1 MEEQVAGNLS
11 SSDQEERDLAAI
23 APSRQTAIA
32 GGVVLGV
39 GIFTTLLGVQTQS
52 AWQMRGLALIA
63 TILLFVLGPVAVV
76 LGWNLRKARGWAAF
90 GACALTGG
98 TSLFIALWS
107 LYALLNGFLSLLSFA
122 LVPGNAVAAFLSW
135 TRLEQTRSA
144 DAARERLAAQ
154 GLDSGL

>member
-1 MEEQVAGNLS
+1 MEEHVAGSLS
-11 SSDQEERDLAAI
+11 NTEQEERDLLAI

-90 GACALTGG
+90 WACALMGG
-98 TSLFIALWS
+98 TSLLIALWS

-122 LVPGNAVAAFLSW
+122 LIPGNAVAAFLSW